1 MYLDFFGLKEK
12 PFSLT
17 PDPRFLFLSESHRQ
31 ALDHMLYGIRE
42 REGFILIV
50 GDIGTGKTTICRE
63 LLEKLDPG
71 SASALILNPLLSE
84 TELLEA
90 ILQDFGILPSP
101 HAPEA
106 RQEEYRRLYE
116 TLDPETQ
123 TALEL
128 NPMLPA
134 NKVLQDIL
142 SKVEKPAVQPSKK
155 ELIDRLNAWLLER
168 ASQGGNAVL
177 IIDEAQNLSAP
188 VLEQIRILSN
198 LETPRQKLLQIVLVG
213 QLELKRKL
221 EGPALRQLN
230 QRISV
235 RYQIK
240 PMTVEETK
248 RYVEHRLFVAG
259 SNSAVTFGD
268 DAYGAVYDYSR
279 GVPRLINVICERS
292 VLGAYVDQTRRVD
305 RDLVERC
312 RRSLESNLDE
322 EAEIVRSIS
331 GPEEPPAVVN
341 HLATAQSAAPSAASA
356 PAPRTPAPVFEIEE
370 TPEEAVKQPWE
381 RKKKSASGGTRK
393 VIVVVLALLTLLLA
407 VALGYRFFM
416 QKNTSAAASPAAAS
430 QEKTTPQPK
439 EPSAQNTA
447 TAQSQETPSAEA
459 SPAQVQPN
467 TETTTAV
474 GLSYSIQLGAF
485 QSMDD
490 GLDQMRLLTEQGLSG
505 QMYVVP
511 LHLVQLGGRWYRLFL
526 GGYPDAD
533 AARSE
538 LMRLVEQGTVS
549 AGSARIVQTPLAFKL
564 GDYDSLAGAEK
575 DRQDY
580 LGRFSIPS
588 YAFELKDNS
597 PAVYRLYAGAFEEKD
612 QAAFLADRLE
622 KSGLHG
628 ELVER
633 TGVWKPV
640 R

>member
-177 IIDEAQNLSAP
+177 IIDEAQNLSSP

-259 SNSAVTFGD
+259 SNAAVTFGD
-268 DAYGAVYDYSR
+268 DAYGAIYDYSR
-279 GVPRLINVICERS
+279 GVPRLINVISERS
-292 VLGAYVDQTRRVD
+292 MLGAYVDQTRRVD
-305 RDLVERC
+305 RELVERC

-331 GPEEPPAVVN
+331 SPDETPAVVN
-341 HLATAQSAAPSAASA
+341 HVAAAPAAATS
-356 PAPRTPAPVFEIEE
+356 PRQGAPVFEMEE

-381 RKKKSASGGTRK
+381 RKKASGSGGMRK
-393 VIVVVLALLTLLLA
+393 IIVAALVLLTLLLA
-407 VALGYRFFM
+407 AAFGYRFYM
-416 QKNTSAAASPAAAS
+416 QKNTPAASKPSAAG
-430 QEKTTPQPK
+430 QEKTAPQAR
-439 EPSAQNTA
+439 EPAAQSAA
-447 TAQSQETPSAEA
+447 PAQSQTAAATEAASAQA
-459 SPAQVQPN
+459 GQGQATDAAVQ
-467 TETTTAV
+467 
-474 GLSYSIQLGAF
+474 LSYSIQLGAF
-485 QSMDD
+485 QSLDD

-549 AGSARIVQTPLAFKL
+549 SGSARIVQTPLAFKL
-564 GDYDSLAGAEK
+564 GDYDSQAGAEK

-580 LGRFSIPS
+580 LSRFSIPS
-588 YAFELKDNS
+588 YAFELHGS
-597 PAVYRLYAGAFEEKD
+597 TPAVYRLYAGAFEEKA

-622 KSGLHG
+622 ESGLHG

-633 TGVWKPV
+633 TGLWKTA

>member
-42 REGFILIV
+42 HEGFILIV

-71 SASALILNPLLSE
+71 SSSALILNPMLSE

-90 ILQDFGILPSP
+90 ILQDFGILASP
-101 HAPEA
+101 HSQDAGN
-106 RQEEYRRLYE
+106 QDYRRLYE

-134 NKVLQDIL
+134 NKVLENIL

-155 ELIDRLNAWLLER
+155 ELIDRLNSWLLAR
-168 ASQGGNAVL
+168 AGQGGSAVL

-259 SNSAVTFGD
+259 SNAAVTVSD
-268 DAYGAVYDYSR
+268 DAYNAIYEYSR

-292 VLGAYVDQTRRVD
+292 MLGAYVDQTRRVD
-305 RDLVERC
+305 RELVERC

-322 EAEIVRSIS
+322 ETEIVRSIS
-331 GPEEPPAVVN
+331 GPEQPPAVI
-341 HLATAQSAAPSAASA
+341 AQQ
-356 PAPRTPAPVFEIEE
+356 PAHARPVESPVQTNFMQIEE
-370 TPEEAVKQPWE
+370 APEEAVRQPWE
-381 RKKKSASGGTRK
+381 RKNGDGKGKGRQVMLAAL
-393 VIVVVLALLTLLLA
+393 VIVSLLLA
-407 VALGYRFFM
+407 AALGYRYFASSGAAGGTM
-416 QKNTSAAASPAAAS
+416 ASAPQTATPEKKSETQPEKPASKAQEAAANVPS
-430 QEKTTPQPK
+430 QTELAPGQDDQ
-439 EPSAQNTA
+439 SAK
-447 TAQSQETPSAEA
+447 
-459 SPAQVQPN
+459 
-467 TETTTAV
+467 AV
-474 GLSYSIQLGAF
+474 PLTCSIQLGAF
-485 QSMDD
+485 QSLDE
-490 GLDQMRLLTEQGLSG
+490 GLDHVRLLTEQGLGG
-505 QMYVVP
+505 QMYIVP
-511 LHLVQLGGRWYRLFL
+511 LHLVKAGGRWYRVFL
-526 GGYPDAD
+526 GGFPSQDE
-533 AARSE
+533 ARSE
-538 LMRLVEQGTVS
+538 LMRLVERGVVTE
-549 AGSARIVQTPLAFKL
+549 GSARILQTPLAFRL
-564 GDYDSLAGAEK
+564 GIYDSRERAEK

-580 LGRFSIPS
+580 LTRFSIPS
-588 YAFELKDNS
+588 YAFEQRNDNA
-597 PAVYRLYAGAFEEKD
+597 AVFCLYAGAFEEQG
-612 QAAFLADRLE
+612 QAAYLGDRLE
-622 KSGLHG
+622 EAGLQG

-633 TGVWKPV
+633 TGLWKTV